1 MQLKFIFFAVI
12 PGLLMLA
19 ISVIMPFWKNKL
31 MTKTGEIIVPLA
43 KRKSKLQMIAIPT
56 AYVLLILSIMFD
68 FGKMSFVIPY
78 CAVLGLFITIKEST
92 LLPVNGV
99 YENLIISGTDII
111 KMEDLTGVENPDT
124 SITQNT
130 LKITTKHGPR
140 TLTFDNSNEVT
151 EVLSALKK
159 RLDV

>member
-1 MQLKFIFFAVI
+1 
-12 PGLLMLA
+12 MLA

-31 MTKTGEIIVPLA
+31 MTKTGQIIVPLT
-43 KRKSKLQMIAIPT
+43 KRKSKLQLIAIPT
-56 AYVLLILSIMFD
+56 AYVLLILSILFD

-111 KMEDLTGVENPDT
+111 KITDITGIENPET

-130 LKITTKHGPR
+130 LKIQTNHGSR
-140 TLTFDNSNEVT
+140 TLTFDNSNEVN
-151 EVLSALKK
+151 EVLSVLKK
-159 RLDV
+159 KV

>member
-1 MQLKFIFFAVI
+1 MQLKFILFAII
-12 PGLLMLA
+12 PGALMLA

-31 MTKTGEIIVPLA
+31 MTRTGQIIVPLA
-43 KRKSKLQMIAIPT
+43 KRKSKLQLIAIPT
-56 AYVLLILSIMFD
+56 AYVLLILSILFD

-111 KMEDLTGVENPDT
+111 KITDITGIENPDT

-130 LKITTKHGPR
+130 LKIQTNHGPR
-140 TLTFDNSNEVT
+140 TLTFDNSNELL
-151 EVLSALKK
+151 EVLSVLKK
-159 RLDV
+159 KV

>member
-1 MQLKFIFFAVI
+1 MQLKFIFFAIV

-68 FGKMSFVIPY
+68 FGKLSFVIPY

-111 KMEDLTGVENPDT
+111 KMQEVTGVQNLEEN
-124 SITQNT
+124 IHQNS
-130 LKITTKHGPR
+130 LQITTTHGPR
-140 TLTFDNSNEVT
+140 TLIFDNSNEVN
-151 EVLSALKK
+151 EVVSALKEK
-159 RLDV
+159 LGV

>member
-1 MQLKFIFFAVI
+1 
-12 PGLLMLA
+12 MLA

-99 YENLIISGTDII
+99 YEKLIISGTDII
-111 KMEDLTGVENPDT
+111 KMEDLTGIEKPDT
-124 SITQNT
+124 NVTQNT

-151 EVLSALKK
+151 EVISALKK
-159 RLDV
+159 KLDV

>member
-99 YENLIISGTDII
+99 YEKLIISGTDII

-140 TLTFDNSNEVT
+140 TLTFDNSNEVN
-151 EVLSALKK
+151 EVVAALKK
-159 RLDV
+159 NF

>member
-1 MQLKFIFFAVI
+1 MQLKFIFFAIV

-68 FGKMSFVIPY
+68 FGKLSFVIPY

-130 LKITTKHGPR
+130 LKIQTTHGPR

-159 RLDV
+159 KLDV

>member
-1 MQLKFIFFAVI
+1 MQLKFIFFAII
-12 PGLLMLA
+12 PGALMLA

-31 MTKTGEIIVPLA
+31 MTRTGQIIVPLA
-43 KRKSKLQMIAIPT
+43 KRKSKLQLIAIPT
-56 AYVLLILSIMFD
+56 AYVLLILSILFD

-111 KMEDLTGVENPDT
+111 KITDITGIETPDT

-130 LKITTKHGPR
+130 LKIQTNHGSR
-140 TLTFDNSNEVT
+140 TLTFDNSNEVN

-159 RLDV
+159 KLDV

>member
-1 MQLKFIFFAVI
+1 MQLKFIFFAIV

-68 FGKMSFVIPY
+68 FGKLSFVIPY

-111 KMEDLTGVENPDT
+111 KMQEVTGVQNPEEN
-124 SITQNT
+124 IHQNS
-130 LKITTKHGPR
+130 LQITTTHGPR
-140 TLTFDNSNEVT
+140 TLIFDNSNEVS
-151 EVLSALKK
+151 EVVSALKEK
-159 RLDV
+159 LHV

>member
-99 YENLIISGTDII
+99 YEKLIISGTDII

-159 RLDV
+159 KLDI

>member
-1 MQLKFIFFAVI
+1 MKLNFIFFAII
-12 PGLLMLA
+12 PALLMLA

-31 MTKTGEIIVPLA
+31 MTKTGEILVPLA

-111 KMEDLTGVENPDT
+111 KIED
-124 SITQNT
+124 ITAIPESPETAQSKA
-130 LKITTKHGPR
+130 LKIQTTHGPR
-140 TLTFDNSNEVT
+140 NLIFDNSNEAT
-151 EVLSALKK
+151 EVISALKEK
-159 RLDV
+159 LDV

>member
-1 MQLKFIFFAVI
+1 
-12 PGLLMLA
+12 
-19 ISVIMPFWKNKL
+19 
-31 MTKTGEIIVPLA
+31 
-43 KRKSKLQMIAIPT
+43 MIAIPT

-111 KMEDLTGVENPDT
+111 KMKDLTGVETPDT

-159 RLDV
+159 SLDV

>member
-1 MQLKFIFFAVI
+1 MQLKFILFAII
-12 PGLLMLA
+12 PGALMLA

-31 MTKTGEIIVPLA
+31 MTKTGQIIVPLT
-43 KRKSKLQMIAIPT
+43 KRKSKLQLIAIPT
-56 AYVLLILSIMFD
+56 AYVLLILSILFD

-111 KMEDLTGVENPDT
+111 KLADIT
-124 SITQNT
+124 SIPAPDGTVQDNC
-130 LKITTKHGPR
+130 LKILTKKGPR
-140 TLTFDNSNEVT
+140 TLIFDNANEAQ
-151 EVLSALKK
+151 EVLNSLKEK
-159 RLDV
+159 LHV

>member
-1 MQLKFIFFAVI
+1 MQLKFIFFAIV

-68 FGKMSFVIPY
+68 FGKLSFVIPY

-111 KMEDLTGVENPDT
+111 KMQEVTGIQNPEEN
-124 SITQNT
+124 IHQNS
-130 LKITTKHGPR
+130 LQITTTHGPR
-140 TLTFDNSNEVT
+140 TLIFDNSNEVA
-151 EVLSALKK
+151 EVINALKEK
-159 RLDV
+159 LGV

>member
-1 MQLKFIFFAVI
+1 MKLKFIFFAII

-19 ISVIMPFWKNKL
+19 ISVLMPFWKNKL

-68 FGKMSFVIPY
+68 FGKLSFVIPY

-111 KMEDLTGVENPDT
+111 KIQDITAINDAPENEQ
-124 SITQNT
+124 INT
-130 LKITTKHGPR
+130 IKIQTTHGPR
-140 TLTFDNSNEVT
+140 NLIFDNSNET
-151 EVLSALKK
+151 IEVISVLKEK
-159 RLDV
+159 LNV

>member
-1 MQLKFIFFAVI
+1 
-12 PGLLMLA
+12 MLA

-99 YENLIISGTDII
+99 YEKLIISGTDII

-159 RLDV
+159 SLDV

>member
-1 MQLKFIFFAVI
+1 MQLKFIFFAII

-99 YENLIISGTDII
+99 YEKLIISGTDII
-111 KMEDLTGVENPDT
+111 KMEDLTGIENPDNN
-124 SITQNT
+124 ITQNT

-151 EVLSALKK
+151 EVISALKEK
-159 RLDV
+159 LGV

>member
-1 MQLKFIFFAVI
+1 MQLKFIFFAIV

-68 FGKMSFVIPY
+68 FGKLSFVIPY

-111 KMEDLTGVENPDT
+111 KMQEVTGVQNPEEN
-124 SITQNT
+124 IHQNS
-130 LKITTKHGPR
+130 LQITTTHGPR

-159 RLDV
+159 KLDV

>member
-1 MQLKFIFFAVI
+1 MQLKFILFAII
-12 PGLLMLA
+12 PGALMLA

-31 MTKTGEIIVPLA
+31 MTKTGQIIVPLA
-43 KRKSKLQMIAIPT
+43 KRKSKLQLIAIPT
-56 AYVLLILSIMFD
+56 AYILLILSILFD

-111 KMEDLTGVENPDT
+111 KITDITGIENPDT

-130 LKITTKHGPR
+130 LKIQTTHGPR
-140 TLTFDNSNEVT
+140 TLTFDNSNELL
-151 EVLSALKK
+151 EVLSVLKK
-159 RLDV
+159 KV

>member
-1 MQLKFIFFAVI
+1 MKLKFIFFAII

-31 MTKTGEIIVPLA
+31 MTKTGEILVPLA

-111 KMEDLTGVENPDT
+111 KIED
-124 SITQNT
+124 ITAIPESPETAQSKA
-130 LKITTKHGPR
+130 LKIQTKHGPR
-140 TLTFDNSNEVT
+140 NLIFDNSNEAS
-151 EVLSALKK
+151 EVISVLKEK
-159 RLDV
+159 LNV

>member
-1 MQLKFIFFAVI
+1 
-12 PGLLMLA
+12 MLA

-99 YENLIISGTDII
+99 YEKLIISGTDII

-159 RLDV
+159 KLDI

>member
-1 MQLKFIFFAVI
+1 MKLKFIFFAII

-31 MTKTGEIIVPLA
+31 MTKTGEILVPLA

-111 KMEDLTGVENPDT
+111 KIKDITSVPDSPET
-124 SITQNT
+124 AQSNSI
-130 LKITTKHGPR
+130 KIQTKHGPR
-140 TLTFDNSNEVT
+140 NLIFDNSNEAT
-151 EVLSALKK
+151 EVISVLKEK
-159 RLDV
+159 LNV

>member
-1 MQLKFIFFAVI
+1 MKLKFIFFAII

-31 MTKTGEIIVPLA
+31 MTKTGEILVPLA

-111 KMEDLTGVENPDT
+111 KIEDITSVPDSPENEQ
-124 SITQNT
+124 SNVI
-130 LKITTKHGPR
+130 KITTKHGPR
-140 TLTFDNSNEVT
+140 NLIFDNSNET
-151 EVLSALKK
+151 SEVISVLKEK
-159 RLDV
+159 IDV

>member
-1 MQLKFIFFAVI
+1 
-12 PGLLMLA
+12 MLA

-99 YENLIISGTDII
+99 YEKLIISGTDII
-111 KMEDLTGVENPDT
+111 KMEDLTGIENPDT

-130 LKITTKHGPR
+130 LKIQTIHGPR

-159 RLDV
+159 KLDV

>member
-1 MQLKFIFFAVI
+1 
-12 PGLLMLA
+12 MLA

-31 MTKTGEIIVPLA
+31 MTKTGQIIVPLT
-43 KRKSKLQMIAIPT
+43 KRKSKLQLIAIPT
-56 AYVLLILSIMFD
+56 AYVLLILSILFD

-111 KMEDLTGVENPDT
+111 KITDITGIETPDT

-130 LKITTKHGPR
+130 LKIQTNHGSR
-140 TLTFDNSNEVT
+140 TLTFDNSNEVN
-151 EVLSALKK
+151 EVFSALKK
-159 RLDV
+159 KLDV

>member
-1 MQLKFIFFAVI
+1 
-12 PGLLMLA
+12 MLA

-31 MTKTGEIIVPLA
+31 MTKTGQIIVPLA
-43 KRKSKLQMIAIPT
+43 KRKSKLQLIAIPT
-56 AYVLLILSIMFD
+56 AYVLLILSILFD

-99 YENLIISGTDII
+99 YENLLISGTDII
-111 KMEDLTGVENPDT
+111 KITDITGIENPDT

-130 LKITTKHGPR
+130 LKIQTTHGPR
-140 TLTFDNSNEVT
+140 TLTFDNSNELL
-151 EVLSALKK
+151 EVLSVLKK
-159 RLDV
+159 KV

>member
-1 MQLKFIFFAVI
+1 MQLKFIFFAII

-99 YENLIISGTDII
+99 YEKLIISGTDII

-140 TLTFDNSNEVT
+140 TLTFDNSNEVN
-151 EVLSALKK
+151 EVLSVLKK
-159 RLDV
+159 KV

>member
-1 MQLKFIFFAVI
+1 MQLKFIFFAIV

-68 FGKMSFVIPY
+68 FGKLSFVIPY

-111 KMEDLTGVENPDT
+111 KMQEVTGVQNPEEN
-124 SITQNT
+124 IHQNS
-130 LKITTKHGPR
+130 LQITTTHGPR
-140 TLTFDNSNEVT
+140 TLIFDNSNEVS
-151 EVLSALKK
+151 EVVSALKEK
-159 RLDV
+159 LGV

>member
-1 MQLKFIFFAVI
+1 MQLRFIFFAII
-12 PGLLMLA
+12 PGALMLA

-31 MTKTGEIIVPLA
+31 MTKTGQIIVPLA
-43 KRKSKLQMIAIPT
+43 KRKSKLQLIAIPT
-56 AYVLLILSIMFD
+56 AYVLLILSILFD

-111 KMEDLTGVENPDT
+111 KITDITGIETPDT

-130 LKITTKHGPR
+130 LKIQTTHGPR
-140 TLTFDNSNEVT
+140 TLTLDNSNELL
-151 EVLSALKK
+151 EVLSVLKK
-159 RLDV
+159 KV

>member
-1 MQLKFIFFAVI
+1 MQLKFIFFAIV

-68 FGKMSFVIPY
+68 FGKLSFVIPY

-99 YENLIISGTDII
+99 YEKLIISGTDII
-111 KMEDLTGVENPDT
+111 KMQEVTGIQNPEEN
-124 SITQNT
+124 IHQNS
-130 LKITTKHGPR
+130 LQITTTHGPR
-140 TLTFDNSNEVT
+140 TLIFDNSNEVA
-151 EVLSALKK
+151 EVINALKEK
-159 RLDV
+159 LGV

>member
-99 YENLIISGTDII
+99 YEKLIISGTDII
-111 KMEDLTGVENPDT
+111 KMEDLTRVEKPDT

-130 LKITTKHGPR
+130 LKIQTTHGSR

-159 RLDV
+159 KLDV

>member
-1 MQLKFIFFAVI
+1 MQLKFIFFAIV

-19 ISVIMPFWKNKL
+19 ISVIMRFWKNKL
-31 MTKTGEIIVPLA
+31 MRKTGEIIVPLA

-68 FGKMSFVIPY
+68 FGKLSFVIPY

-111 KMEDLTGVENPDT
+111 KMQEITGVQNPEEN
-124 SITQNT
+124 IHQNS
-130 LKITTKHGPR
+130 LQITTTHGPR
-140 TLTFDNSNEVT
+140 TLIFDNSNEVN
-151 EVLSALKK
+151 EVVSALKEK
-159 RLDV
+159 LGV

>member
-1 MQLKFIFFAVI
+1 
-12 PGLLMLA
+12 MLA

-31 MTKTGEIIVPLA
+31 MTKTGKIIVPLT

-68 FGKMSFVIPY
+68 FGKLSFVIPY
-78 CAVLGLFITIKEST
+78 CAVLGLFIVLKEGT

-111 KMEDLTGVENPDT
+111 KIQEITGVQNPEQ
-124 SITQNT
+124 SLHQNT
-130 LKITTKHGPR
+130 LQIPTTHGPR
-140 TLTFDNSNEVT
+140 TRILDNSNEVS

-159 RLDV
+159 KLDV